1 MKNSYL
7 TISIGA
13 LMNILLMLSTNVN
26 AQADGTEQTAQ
37 DNLLSIQQQ
46 WEKVNY
52 QLSGKE
58 QDKAY
63 QALLLSITELSESNT
78 KNAEFAIW
86 QGIIQSSYAGAK
98 GGLGALSYAKKAKKS
113 LEHALSLDPNAL
125 AGSAYTS
132 LGTLYHK
139 VPGWPVAFGDDDTA
153 KTMLE
158 KALTINPDGID
169 PNYFY
174 GEFLFDEREYK
185 QAKLS
190 LEKALA
196 APSRANRELADES
209 RRAEV
214 LALMQKVDAKL
225 KAKS

>member
-1 MKNSYL
+1 
-7 TISIGA
+7 
-13 LMNILLMLSTNVN
+13 MLSTPVN
-26 AQADGTEQTAQ
+26 AQADSTIQTTQ
-37 DNLLSIQQQ
+37 DELLSIQQQ
-46 WEKVNY
+46 WAKVNY

-63 QALLLSITELSESNT
+63 QALLSSITELSESNA
-78 KNAEFAIW
+78 NSAEFAIW

-113 LEHALSLDPNAL
+113 LEHALNLDPNAL
-125 AGSAYTS
+125 SGSAYTS

-174 GEFLFDEREYK
+174 GEFLFDEREYQ
-185 QAKLS
+185 QAKLT

-196 APSRANRELADES
+196 AKPRANRELADES